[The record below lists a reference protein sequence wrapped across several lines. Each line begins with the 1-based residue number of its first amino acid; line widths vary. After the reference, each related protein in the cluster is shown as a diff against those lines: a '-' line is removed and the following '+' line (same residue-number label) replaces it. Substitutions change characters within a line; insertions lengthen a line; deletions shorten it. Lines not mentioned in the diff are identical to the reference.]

1 MKKSN
6 KFIALI
12 LCVVLICCS
21 SVVVYADNN
30 ETDRIPINPT
40 TTTTTTT
47 TTTKPTTTTTTTT
60 KSTTTKPTTKPTT
73 TKPTTKP
80 TTTAPKVGNVYL
92 SQTSY
97 VYNGKVKNPT
107 IYVKDSKG
115 NTISKS
121 YYTVST
127 PSGRKNVGK
136 YTYKITFKGKYSGSK
151 SLSFTIKP
159 VATSIYSLTKGN
171 KKFTV
176 KWYYKTKQVIGYQL
190 QYSKY
195 SNFKN
200 PTTKTISNNKTNSKT
215 ITTNKSKQ
223 KYYVRVRTYKV
234 VNGTKYYSAW
244 SKTKSVTTN

>member
-1 MKKSN
+1 MNKKLTT
-6 KFIALI
+6 LI
-12 LCVVLICCS
+12 ISLLIFAS
-21 SVVVYADNN
+21 VFSVVAYADDDFN
-30 ETDRIPINPT
+30 TDIIPINPT
-40 TTTTTTT
+40 TTTTTS
-47 TTTKPTTTTTTTT
+47 TTKRT
-60 KSTTTKPTTKPTT
+60 
-73 TKPTTKP
+73 TTKP
-80 TTTAPKVGNVYL
+80 TTTAPKVGKVYL

-121 YYTVST
+121 YYSVST
-127 PSGRKNVGK
+127 SSGRKNVGK

-159 VATSIYSLTKGN
+159 VATSISSLSKGK

-176 KWYYKTKQVIGYQL
+176 KWNKKTTQVTGYQL

-200 PTTKTISNNKTNSKT
+200 STTKTISNNKTNSKT